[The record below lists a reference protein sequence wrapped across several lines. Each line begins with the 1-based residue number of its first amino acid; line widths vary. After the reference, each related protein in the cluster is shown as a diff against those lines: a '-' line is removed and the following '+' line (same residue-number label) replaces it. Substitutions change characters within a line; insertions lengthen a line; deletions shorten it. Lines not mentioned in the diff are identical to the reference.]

1 MRQMAASLCVA
12 LLGVCAL
19 PMAAERN
26 GLAGEQE
33 ARVPGTVFRDC
44 DWCPEMVVMPGGR
57 LALGRYEVTVGE
69 YRAFAT
75 ATGGGGDSWRDP
87 DFPQTDG
94 HPVVNVS
101 WDDAQEYLSWLS
113 RTAGAAYRLPTEEE
127 WERAAT
133 GSEAGCYEDRTGN
146 EGTCPVG
153 TYGSNAAGLSDMV
166 GNVYERTEDCFRGNC
181 DRRGCAE
188 GSLRASGAR
197 RLLGRGRPWGAP
209 VPGARARDRTDLRAN
224 VIGFRVARALD

>member
-166 GNVYERTEDCFRGNC
+166 GNVYEWTEDCFRGNC
-181 DRRGCAE
+181 DRRVVRG
-188 GSLRASGAR
+188 ASWAGG
-197 RLLGRGRPWGAP
+197 GRGGRLR
-209 VPGARARDRTDLRAN
+209 PGARARDRTDLRAN
-224 VIGFRVARALD
+224 VIGFRVARTLD